1 MLSVII
7 CSKEPDR
14 LTELRTNILS
24 TIGVENEIVVID
36 NSANN
41 YSIFQA
47 YNEGIKRSSGE
58 FLCFLH
64 EDIKLH
70 TADWGKILLEL
81 FSIRKDVGLI
91 GVAGSKIKTSTPSAW
106 WNCPQTYRAI
116 NILQHIDKK
125 TKDHWNYGFNKAEEE
140 VVALDGVF
148 MAALRD
154 PEIRFNEKLS
164 GFHNY
169 DLSFCLDYLKA
180 GYKLMVTSNILLEHY
195 SMGKLNQSW
204 YESSLK
210 LHNQYKDCLPQ
221 RTGDIPEDAA
231 KRLEFSNHI
240 IFIEGLLDKRMKKQA
255 IREWLSLLGKKPVAR
270 VHYKILKML
279 LK

>member
-7 CSKEPDR
+7 CSKESYR
-14 LTELRTNILS
+14 LTELGTNILS

-36 NSANN
+36 NSTNK

-47 YNEGIKRSSGE
+47 YNEGINRSRGE
-58 FLCFLH
+58 ILCFLH

-81 FSIRKDVGLI
+81 FSIHKDVGLI

-106 WNCPQTYRAI
+106 WNCPQPYRAV
-116 NILQHIDKK
+116 NILQHLDKE
-125 TKDHWNYGFNKAEEE
+125 TRDHWNYGFNKAEEE

-148 MAALRD
+148 MAARRD
-154 PEIRFNEKLS
+154 PEIRFNKKLT

-169 DLSFCLDYLKA
+169 DLSLCLDYLKA
-180 GYKLMVTSNILLEHY
+180 GYKVIVTDRILIEHF
-195 SMGKLNQSW
+195 SMGKLDRSW

-210 LHNQYKDCLPQ
+210 LHSLYKQELPK
-221 RTGDIPEDAA
+221 RTREIPEDASG
-231 KRLEFSNHI
+231 RLEFFNHV
-240 IFIEGLLDKRMKKQA
+240 IFIEGLLEKGMKKQA

-270 VHYKILKML
+270 EHYKILKSFL
-279 LK
+279 N